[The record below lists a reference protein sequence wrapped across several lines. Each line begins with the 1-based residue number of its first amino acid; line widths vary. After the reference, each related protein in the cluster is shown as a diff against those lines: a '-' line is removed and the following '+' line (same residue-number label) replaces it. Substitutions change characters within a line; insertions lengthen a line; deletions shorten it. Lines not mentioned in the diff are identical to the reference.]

1 MNQNNQFE
9 MRYSKLTWEA
19 VIKSLLVGLTIAF
32 GVVFVSGIAIW
43 FSGTENLPMILGVLI
58 GGFVSVTA
66 ASTAI
71 LYFTKFRP
79 TVKSNSRRIDSLGLE
94 ERAITMIEYQNDD
107 SVMARLQRED
117 AIAAL
122 KKVSNTKIP
131 FSIARAL
138 IIPLL
143 IAIPLGSL
151 STLGAV
157 GVFPSFDDFLEAIEE
172 VEYIEVIYL
181 AEEGGYIEGGDD
193 MQLVLMGENAQTVIA
208 VPEEGYTFEGW
219 DDGFKKQERTDEKID
234 HPLVLTA
241 IFLPIEE
248 EDDEEQGEHGDNGD
262 QPGEEEGDGDQQGD
276 QPGEQPSDEGDP
288 GDEGGG
294 KYKKENQIIDGETYY
309 REYLEGYKEEI
320 MELLKKKVEDLT
332 EEEKA
337 IIEAYINIV

>member
-19 VIKSLLVGLTIAF
+19 ILKSLLVGLTIAF

-43 FSGTENLPMILGVLI
+43 FSGSENLPLIIGILI
-58 GGFVSVTA
+58 GAFLLTAA

-71 LYFTKFRP
+71 LYFAKFRP

-117 AIAAL
+117 AMAAL
-122 KKVSNTKIP
+122 KRVSNTKIP
-131 FSIARAL
+131 LSIARAL